1 MMNRA
6 QMDDNV
12 SRVHEGEN
20 IWNLPN
26 VLTMIR
32 LVLVPVFIILILN
45 GSVGA
50 MWTALV
56 VFIVAA
62 FTDLFDGK
70 LARERGLVTDWGKIW
85 DPIADKALTL
95 GAFVVL
101 SVAGLVPWWFT
112 VIVAVRE
119 LGITWMRSRLLKR
132 GVVVAANSGG
142 KAKTVSQMLLIV
154 FLVFPWDGVLGVSNA
169 LFDVTGLAVIRW
181 ILLAIALFLTV
192 WSGMQYV
199 IAAMKMQ
206 K

>member
-1 MMNRA
+1 MNRA

-26 VLTMIR
+26 VLTMVR
-32 LVLVPVFIILILN
+32 LVLVPIFIILVLN
-45 GSVGA
+45 RSVGA
-50 MWTALV
+50 MWAALA

-62 FTDLFDGK
+62 FTDLYDGK
-70 LARERGLVTDWGKIW
+70 IARERGLVTDWGKIW

-101 SVAGLVPWWFT
+101 SIAGLVPWWFT
-112 VIVAVRE
+112 VVVAARE

-132 GVVVAANSGG
+132 GIVVAANSGG
-142 KAKTVSQMLLIV
+142 KAKTVSQMFLIV
-154 FLVFPWDGVLGVSNA
+154 FLVFPWDSVLGVSNA
-169 LFDVTGLAVIRW
+169 LFDVTGLAVVRW
-181 ILLAIALFLTV
+181 VLITIALFLTV
-192 WSGMQYV
+192 WSGLQYV
-199 IAAMKMQ
+199 IAAVKMK

>member
-1 MMNRA
+1 MNRA

-50 MWTALV
+50 MWAALV

-132 GVVVAANSGG
+132 GIVVAANSGG

>member
-1 MMNRA
+1 MNRA

-26 VLTMIR
+26 VLTMVR
-32 LVLVPVFIILILN
+32 LVLVPVFIILVLN

-50 MWTALV
+50 MWAALV

-62 FTDLFDGK
+62 FTDLYDGK
-70 LARERGLVTDWGKIW
+70 IARERGLVTDWGKIW

-101 SVAGLVPWWFT
+101 SIAGLVPWWFT
-112 VIVAVRE
+112 AIVAARE

-142 KAKTVSQMLLIV
+142 KAKTVSQMFLIV
-154 FLVFPWDGVLGVSNA
+154 FLLFPWDSVLGVNNA
-169 LFDVTGLAVIRW
+169 LFDVTGLAVARW
-181 ILLAIALFLTV
+181 ILIAIALFLTV
-192 WSGMQYV
+192 WSGLQYV
-199 IAAMKMQ
+199 IAAVKMK